1 MYGKNYVHKAVSEAS
16 TELVS
21 GTVTTTG
28 DGGEGEIFRDW
39 NPDLALSS
47 YVYSVI
53 LLFVF

>member
-1 MYGKNYVHKAVSEAS
+1 MCGKNYVHKAVSEAS

-21 GTVTTTG
+21 GTATTTG

>member
-39 NPDLALSS
+39 NPDLALS
-47 YVYSVI
+47 YVYSTI
-53 LLFVF
+53 LLFIF